1 MPVMHF
7 LIPSPFLSLSVCGKV
22 KRNIFAFPGDHKAA
36 THTKED
42 KFPWMVSIIS
52 VSQVNKNIFK
62 SLLCVGSLINDRDI
76 LTSATCVYLFQP
88 QELMVTLSSH
98 PDDTNTSNS
107 TTGVQLQV
115 PVDSITIHPDFVKR
129 FATSGRVLT
138 NDIAVVR
145 LANAIDLENDDIHIA
160 PVCLHEPITNR
171 AGEKHMMLSG
181 WQYPAPGSSSLGK
194 ASSHSTD
201 FMQLIPSEECKQYF
215 ARIVQLDSKSIT
227 CTPTPPGVC
236 YLERGSPL
244 LFEYSSFT
252 YQHALVS
259 LSRQIADCST
269 TRKNKVPT
277 VLTLVQPYLM
287 WIKQVTDNAHWC
299 WAPYQAIS

>member
-1 MPVMHF
+1 M
-7 LIPSPFLSLSVCGKV
+7 
-22 KRNIFAFPGDHKAA
+22 KRNVFAFPGDNKASIHA
-36 THTKED
+36 KED

-52 VSQVNKNIFK
+52 VSQVNNNLYK
-62 SLLCVGSLINDRDI
+62 SLLCLGSLINDRDI

-88 QELMVTLSSH
+88 QEVMITLSSH

-107 TTGVQLQV
+107 TSSMQV
-115 PVDSITIHPDFVKR
+115 PVESITIHPEFVKK

-138 NDIAVVR
+138 NDIAIVR
-145 LANAIDLENDDIHIA
+145 LASPLDLENDDHRIA
-160 PVCLHEPITNR
+160 PVCLHEQMTER
-171 AGEKHMMLSG
+171 VGEKHMMLSG

-194 ASSHSTD
+194 ASTHSSNS
-201 FMQLIPSEECKQYF
+201 MQLIPSDECKQYF

-227 CTPTPPGVC
+227 CTPTPQHVC

-244 LFEYSSFT
+244 LFEYSSFV

-269 TRKNKVPT
+269 RKNKVPT
-277 VLTLVQPYLM
+277 VLTLIQPYLM
-287 WIKQVTDNAHWC
+287 WIKQVTTNAHWC